1 MKISNLKK
9 LKSKKLIVFDLDG
22 TLTPSKAPLRRD
34 MAALLSRLLQ
44 EKPVAVIGGGTY
56 KQFKTQF
63 VAHAKLSPALMKNLF
78 LFPTSSTTF
87 YKYHSGWEKV
97 YAHGL
102 TQAQKKK
109 IFAALNVTF
118 REGGYIKPKK
128 TYGKIIEDRGSQI
141 TFSAVGQKAP
151 VRVKEAWK
159 RKYDDLRLRMTTV
172 AQKHLPEFKV
182 RAGGLT
188 SIDVT
193 KKGIDKAYG
202 LKQIKKHVHVDI
214 KDMLFVGDAI
224 FPGGNDYAVVR
235 TGVDYIPVTGPEQ
248 TKDIIRAV
256 LENFD

>member
-9 LKSKKLIVFDLDG
+9 LKPKKLIVFDLDG
-22 TLTPSKAPLRRD
+22 TLTPSKSPLRRD
-34 MAALLSRLLQ
+34 MAALLSRLLK

-63 VAHAKLSPALMKNLF
+63 VAHAKLPPALMKNLF

-87 YKYHSGWEKV
+87 YKYHTGWKKV

-102 TQAQKKK
+102 TREQKKK
-109 IFAALNVTF
+109 IFAALHLTF
-118 REGGYIKPKK
+118 REGGYVKPKK
-128 TYGKIIEDRGSQI
+128 TYSKIIEDRGSQI

-151 VRVKEAWK
+151 VKIKEAWK
-159 RKYDDLRLRMTTV
+159 RKYDDLRLHMTKIL
-172 AQKHLPEFKV
+172 QKHLPDFEV

-202 LKQIKKHVHVDI
+202 LEQIKKHLHVDI

-248 TKDIIRAV
+248 TKEIIRT
-256 LENFD
+256 LLKSDQ